1 MEQKTLSQ
9 DKGSKRVFFLTFD
22 RRCYDGRKI
31 QKGGKIMK
39 KLNEEDL
46 KFLLQEDIDNLIILP
61 QDEWVNSKGETCSP
75 FEKDAHLA

>member
-1 MEQKTLSQ
+1 
-9 DKGSKRVFFLTFD
+9 
-22 RRCYDGRKI
+22 
-31 QKGGKIMK
+31 MK